1 MNKEIKKYLNELVAY
16 MADDLYLE
24 DLIDNGKM
32 GRRACQL
39 SGAASILKEHL
50 EGEQSEK
57 ETKIKLKAMELEIGK
72 KDCYL
77 WKRMPAP

>member
-24 DLIDNGKM
+24 DSIYNGKM

-39 SGAASILKEHL
+39 SDAATILKEYL
-50 EGEQSEK
+50 EGEQSKK
-57 ETKIKLKAMELEIGK
+57 ETKARLKAMELEIGK
-72 KDCYL
+72 KECYL
-77 WKRMPAP
+77 WERMPAP